1 MSGFLGGVV
10 EAWREADAYAF
21 KEKELIDRKLDT
33 IVPQINESRL
43 LQKELEKQAKRATQF
58 YEKRLD
64 GVLEGKEADAFLN
77 AVNENPAKAIKV
89 YEEITA
95 AEKREGYAPIS
106 GEKLIAFYDFIE
118 ETKPEDMSREE
129 WIEAGAKIA
138 TDPDIKNYD
147 ELLMALL
154 ASDDLDEVKSL
165 SREFVP
171 FQPPSLGFEAF
182 DYSAINVLDPSF
194 IKQAKTILID
204 SAIAEAASERN
215 RFEEIKRERA
225 LTQEE
230 QADFN
235 EATNAF
241 NNSKEEGS
249 QETILG
255 TPFGLAAFVRFVSV
269 DNKFS
274 KIPDARNYFPQFYDE
289 DGKFIGIPDQ

>member
-1 MSGFLGGVV
+1 
-10 EAWREADAYAF
+10 
-21 KEKELIDRKLDT
+21 
-33 IVPQINESRL
+33 
-43 LQKELEKQAKRATQF
+43 
-58 YEKRLD
+58 
-64 GVLEGKEADAFLN
+64 
-77 AVNENPAKAIKV
+77 
-89 YEEITA
+89 
-95 AEKREGYAPIS
+95 
-106 GEKLIAFYDFIE
+106 
-118 ETKPEDMSREE
+118 
-129 WIEAGAKIA
+129 
-138 TDPDIKNYD
+138 
-147 ELLMALL
+147 MALL

>member
-106 GEKLIAFYDFIE
+106 GDKLIAFYDFIE

-171 FQPPSLGFEAF
+171 FQTPSLGFEDF
-182 DYSAINVLDPSF
+182 DYSAIDVLSQTYINQTITNIVDIALAKARRKYTELVSRTEDENNPLDQQEQALKSELE
-194 IKQAKTILID
+194 KELAQAKENELTILNTGYG
-204 SAIAEAASERN
+204 AEAFKN
-215 RFEEIKRERA
+215 
-225 LTQEE
+225 
-230 QADFN
+230 QADYD
-235 EATNAF
+235 
-241 NNSKEEGS
+241 
-249 QETILG
+249 IR
-255 TPFGLAAFVRFVSV
+255 V
-269 DNKFS
+269 S
-274 KIPDARNYFPQFYDE
+274 KIPTLKNIFINQFYDA
-289 DGKFIGIPDQ
+289 DGNYIGIQ